1 MAHGLKF
8 NDKQV
13 FLPDFFFFFV
23 GGGGVCVCFEL
34 LEKRM
39 SST

>member
-8 NDKQV
+8 SDQQV
-13 FLPDFFFFFV
+13 FLPDFFFWV
-23 GGGGVCVCFEL
+23 GGGGGVFEL